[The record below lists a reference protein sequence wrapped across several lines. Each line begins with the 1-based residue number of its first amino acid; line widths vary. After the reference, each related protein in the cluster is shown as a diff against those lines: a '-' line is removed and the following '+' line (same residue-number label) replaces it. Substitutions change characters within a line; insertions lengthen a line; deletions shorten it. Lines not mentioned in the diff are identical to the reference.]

1 MMATTVSDRPTTGGR
16 SWLRLDIQGLR
27 AVAVLLVVTYHSG
40 LPLPG
45 GFTGVDVFFVI
56 SGFVIT
62 ELILRRQTSPD
73 GFRLRTFYT
82 RRMKRL
88 LPALALV
95 TTVTVLVA
103 IWFQS
108 PFGPQ
113 STTALT
119 GVGATFFI
127 ANFVIYANTGG
138 YFDAPAEINPLL
150 HTWSLSVEEQ
160 FYFVFPTLM
169 ILAATLATRRRFSA
183 RTSAL
188 VVVSFVAVL
197 SFLASITLGFGAW
210 QPVFLESPVSWAFYS
225 SVTRAWEF
233 AVGAI
238 IALALSKSTVALSK
252 ATTSALSVVGFIT
265 IGIGA
270 VFITSDMVFPGA
282 VALLPV
288 LGTAAVILGGSS
300 GHSPGVSRALS
311 LPGMVWIGALSY
323 SWYLWHWPVIV
334 FTRQIFPDNE
344 IALLIAGFGSLLPA
358 WLAYRFVES
367 PIRTS
372 GRVVGVQAVIVLTLS
387 FAIPA
392 AASWLLFAGAQRSW
406 NNSEILQ
413 MSQQVAPVPV
423 SYVRGCD
430 FGTPLGQQQEL
441 DCTWHA
447 SARGQ
452 PIYLVGDSQAAQF
465 AEATINAALPLERS
479 VTIATDG
486 SCPFVSTEANDAP
499 LTSPKCKT
507 YVEESIRWLSTQ
519 EPATVMIG
527 MSGNYVTPEFEAEL
541 EMRLSDSINQLT
553 QVGHEVLL
561 LQAVPQ
567 FPEWSP
573 FNCTVWDATNDPNG
587 CGLAV
592 PSTTMDDRQV
602 TALRIFTQVA
612 DKTGV
617 QLIDFRPFLLDGA
630 NFTTN
635 RGNTWTYR
643 DMFHISVGESQRL
656 APQMQSALV
665 AGNQVS

>member
-127 ANFVIYANTGG
+127 ANFIIYANTGG

-160 FYFVFPTLM
+160 FYFVFPALM
-169 ILAATLATRRRFSA
+169 ILATALAARRRFAA

-188 VVVSFVAVL
+188 LIVSLVAVL
-197 SFLASITLGFGAW
+197 SFLASIALGFGLW
-210 QPVFLESPVSWAFYS
+210 QPDTLASPVSWAFYS

-238 IALALSKSTVALSK
+238 IALALFKGTVALSK
-252 ATTSALSVVGFIT
+252 ATASVLSVAGIIT
-265 IGIGA
+265 IGVGA
-270 VFITSDMVFPGA
+270 LFITSDMVFPGV

-300 GHSPGVSRALS
+300 GHSPAMSRAMS

-334 FTRQIFPDNE
+334 FTRQLVPDSGV
-344 IALLIAGFGSLLPA
+344 ALLIAGFGSLLPA
-358 WLAYRFVES
+358 WLAYRFVEN

-372 GRVVGVQAVIVLTLS
+372 DRVVGARTAIVLTLA
-387 FAIPA
+387 FVVPA
-392 AASWLLFAGAQRSW
+392 TASWVLLTGSQRSW
-406 NNSEILQ
+406 NNSEILD
-413 MSQQVAPVPV
+413 MSQQVAPVPI

-430 FGTPLGQQQEL
+430 FGTPLGQQQGL

-447 SARGQ
+447 GSRGK
-452 PIYLVGDSQAAQF
+452 PIFLVGDSQAAQF
-465 AEATINAALPLERS
+465 AEATIDAAIPLERPA
-479 VTIATDG
+479 TIATEG
-486 SCPFVSTEANDAP
+486 SCPFVSTEPSDIP
-499 LTSPKCKT
+499 LTSPKCET
-507 YVEESIRWLSTQ
+507 YVEESIRWLTSQ
-519 EPATVMIG
+519 EPATVVIG
-527 MSGNYVTPEFEAEL
+527 MSGNYVTPEFETEL
-541 EMRLSDSINQLT
+541 AMRLSDSIDQLT
-553 QVGHEVLL
+553 EAGHEVLL
-561 LQAVPQ
+561 LQALPQ

-573 FNCTVWDATNDPNG
+573 FACTVWDATNSPDG
-587 CGLAV
+587 CGVAIPV
-592 PSTTMDDRQV
+592 TAMDDRQV
-602 TALRIFTQVA
+602 TALRMF
-612 DKTGV
+612 TGV
-617 QLIDFRPFLLDGA
+617 AGSTDARLVDFRPYLASGDDFL
-630 NFTTN
+630 TN
-635 RGNTWTYR
+635 RGDTWVYR
-643 DMFHISVGESQRL
+643 DMFHISVAESQRL
-656 APQMQSALV
+656 TPQMQSALV